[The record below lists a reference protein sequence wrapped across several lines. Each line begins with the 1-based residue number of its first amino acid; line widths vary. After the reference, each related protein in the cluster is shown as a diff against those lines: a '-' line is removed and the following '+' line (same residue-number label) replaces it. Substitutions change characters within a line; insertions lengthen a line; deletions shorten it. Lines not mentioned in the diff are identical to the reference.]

1 MSGADEHVLGLVE
14 WCACCWV
21 GWIRCSCAAGL
32 LAFAVTVAAQ
42 VAPKE
47 VQTKQPDMESVEGL
61 VGVSSEVSRLRELAT
76 NRGSVGGHV
85 DRWEILW
92 LHQHISERIMA
103 ASLQVDATIAQI
115 DNEIATADEVHGYL
129 SDRRDKT
136 VNRANLFGI
145 LLGGGL
151 SATSS
156 VLQLSTNLDTVSSAL
171 DIAGGSASV
180 GFALMGIHAQK
191 GGSSRFDFNSNMLAE
206 FFDRPTLPT
215 SQYPATVWAFLN
227 EPSPTS
233 PEHLTRKAQLLKTW
247 VVVQRI
253 GSLSNVDKIDRVTSQ
268 PSEMLKLSID
278 DLEDRAAML
287 QDVRARISFLKRDLG
302 NLLASL
308 PEVDESAF
316 LPVGEKP

>member
-1 MSGADEHVLGLVE
+1 MSGADQSVMGLV
-14 WCACCWV
+14 
-21 GWIRCSCAAGL
+21 GWRAYRWAGSIGGLCAAGL
-32 LAFAVTVAAQ
+32 LAFSVTVAAQ

-61 VGVSSEVSRLRELAT
+61 VGVSSEVARLKELAT
-76 NRGSVGGHV
+76 SRGSAGGHV

-129 SDRRDKT
+129 SDRRDRT

-156 VLQLSTNLDTVSSAL
+156 VLQLSTNLDTTSSAL
-171 DIAGGSASV
+171 DIAGGAASV

-191 GGSSRFDFNSNMLAE
+191 GGSAPFDFSSNMLAE
-206 FFDRPTLPT
+206 FFDRPMLPT

-253 GSLSNVDKIDRVTSQ
+253 GSLSNADKIARVTSE

-316 LPVGEKP
+316 EPAKN

>member
-1 MSGADEHVLGLVE
+1 MLGLVE
-14 WCACCWV
+14 WRACLWAIFM
-21 GWIRCSCAAGL
+21 GGLCAAGL
-32 LAFAVTVAAQ
+32 LAFSVTVAAQ

-47 VQTKQPDMESVEGL
+47 MQTKQPDMESVEGL
-61 VGVSSEVSRLRELAT
+61 VGVSSEVSRLKELAT
-76 NRGSVGGHV
+76 SRGAV

-115 DNEIATADEVHGYL
+115 DNEISIADEVHGYL
-129 SDRRDKT
+129 SDRRDRT
-136 VNRANLFGI
+136 VNRANLLGI

-156 VLQLSTNLDTVSSAL
+156 VLQLSTNLDTASSAL

-191 GGSSRFDFNSNMLAE
+191 GGSAPFDFNSNMLAE

-233 PEHLTRKAQLLKTW
+233 PEHMTRKAQLLKTW

-253 GSLSNVDKIDRVTSQ
+253 GSLSNADKIDRVTSQ

-316 LPVGEKP
+316 VPAGEKPQ

>member
-1 MSGADEHVLGLVE
+1 VLGLVG
-14 WCACCWV
+14 WCTCRRAV
-21 GWIRCSCAAGL
+21 LIRGLCAAGL
-32 LAFAVTVAAQ
+32 LAFSVAVTAQ

-47 VQTKQPDMESVEGL
+47 IQTKQPDMESVEGL
-61 VGVSSEVSRLRELAT
+61 VGVSSEISRLKELAT
-76 NRGSVGGHV
+76 SRGSV
-85 DRWEILW
+85 DRWEVLW

-103 ASLQVDATIAQI
+103 VSLQVDATIAQI
-115 DNEIATADEVHGYL
+115 DNEISIADEVHGYL
-129 SDRRDKT
+129 SDRRDRT
-136 VNRANLFGI
+136 VNRANLLGI

-156 VLQLSTNLDTVSSAL
+156 VLQLSTNLDTFSSAL

-180 GFALMGIHAQK
+180 GFALIGIHAQK
-191 GGSSRFDFNSNMLAE
+191 GGSAPFDFNSNMLAE
-206 FFDRPTLPT
+206 FFDRPMLPT

-247 VVVQRI
+247 VVVQRL
-253 GSLSNVDKIDRVTSQ
+253 GSLSNTDKIARVTSE

-308 PEVDESAF
+308 PEVDESDFA
-316 LPVGEKP
+316 PAAEKP

>member
-1 MSGADEHVLGLVE
+1 MLDL
-14 WCACCWV
+14 V
-21 GWIRCSCAAGL
+21 GWRACLWAGSMRGLCAAGL
-32 LAFAVTVAAQ
+32 LAFSVTVAAQ

-47 VQTKQPDMESVEGL
+47 LQTKQPDMESVEGL
-61 VGVSSEVSRLRELAT
+61 VGVSSELSRLKELAGS
-76 NRGSVGGHV
+76 RGSV

-115 DNEIATADEVHGYL
+115 DNEISIADEVHGYL

-156 VLQLSTNLDTVSSAL
+156 VLQLSTNLDTASSVL

-191 GGSSRFDFNSNMLAE
+191 GGSAPFDFNSNMLAE

-215 SQYPATVWAFLN
+215 SQYPATVWTFLN

-247 VVVQRI
+247 VVVQRL
-253 GSLSNVDKIDRVTSQ
+253 GSLSNTDKIARVTSE

-316 LPVGEKP
+316 APTAGKP

>member
-1 MSGADEHVLGLVE
+1 MLRL
-14 WCACCWV
+14 V
-21 GWIRCSCAAGL
+21 GWRACRWAGSIRGLCAAGL
-32 LAFAVTVAAQ
+32 VALSVTVAAQ

-47 VQTKQPDMESVEGL
+47 VQTKQADMESVEGL
-61 VGVSSEVSRLRELAT
+61 VGVSSQVSRLKELAMS
-76 NRGSVGGHV
+76 RGSV

-115 DNEIATADEVHGYL
+115 DNEISIADEVHGYL

-156 VLQLSTNLDTVSSAL
+156 VLQLSTNLDTASSAL

-191 GGSSRFDFNSNMLAE
+191 GGSAPFDFSSNMLAE
-206 FFDRPTLPT
+206 FFDRPMLPT

-253 GSLSNVDKIDRVTSQ
+253 GSLSNADKIARVTSE

-287 QDVRARISFLKRDLG
+287 QDVRARISILKRDLG

-316 LPVGEKP
+316 VPAKN

>member
-1 MSGADEHVLGLVE
+1 MSGSNERVLGLVG
-14 WCACCWV
+14 WRACRWT
-21 GWIRCSCAAGL
+21 GSISGLWAACL
-32 LAFAVTVAAQ
+32 LAFSVTVAAQ

-47 VQTKQPDMESVEGL
+47 MQTRQPDLESVEGL
-61 VGVSSEVSRLRELAT
+61 VGVSSELSRLKELAT
-76 NRGSVGGHV
+76 SRGSV
-85 DRWEILW
+85 DRWEVLW

-115 DNEIATADEVHGYL
+115 DNEISIADELHGYL

-136 VNRANLFGI
+136 VNRANLLGI

-156 VLQLSTNLDTVSSAL
+156 VLQLSSNLDTASSVL

-180 GFALMGIHAQK
+180 GFALIGIHAQK
-191 GGSSRFDFNSNMLAE
+191 GGSAPFDFNSNMLAE

-215 SQYPATVWAFLN
+215 SQYPPTVWAFLN

-247 VVVQRI
+247 VVVQRL
-253 GSLSNVDKIDRVTSQ
+253 GSLSNTDKIARVTSE

-316 LPVGEKP
+316 APAGEKPQ